1 MKNIVS
7 KFRES
12 VVSVLP
18 IFVLVLI
25 LCKTIIPFPETIMP
39 LFIIGTV
46 FLVVGSF
53 LFTLGADIAM
63 MPMGEK
69 IGAALVRTRKIPLI
83 LGITFLMGF
92 LVTIAEP
99 DLQVLATQI
108 TSIPN
113 VTMVASV
120 AIGVAIFL
128 VVALFRTFFRLNL
141 SKLLIIIYG
150 IIFLIALVIPK
161 EFLGVAF
168 DAGGVTTG
176 PMTVPFLLAFGI
188 GIAAVR
194 GSKTSRDDSFGMVAL
209 CSAGPIL
216 AVFILKILFGISLE
230 SKIASIGEVYGLSQ
244 ITMKYLDNI
253 LYYLKH
259 VAIALLPILLIFL
272 IFNKTLLQLPKKT
285 VGRIFVG
292 IIYTYV
298 GLSIFLTGVN
308 VGFLPMG
315 TYLGEEI
322 AKVSSDLLIPIGLI
336 MGFLIIFAE
345 PAVYVL
351 TKQVEEIT
359 GGSIS
364 KILMLVSLGV
374 GVALSIVFS
383 MLRIVYGIDLWYFL
397 LGGYGLALILSLF
410 VSEAFTAIAFDSGG
424 VASGTMAAAFILPL
438 CRGACQILGGNIITD
453 AFGVIGMVAMMP
465 IITIQILGLVYKLKT
480 VKATDEEDDEEIIE
494 LDYEGGGSYGE

>member
-12 VVSVLP
+12 FISALP
-18 IFVLVLI
+18 IFILVII
-25 LCKTIIPFPETIMP
+25 LCKTIVPFPESIMP
-39 LFIIGTV
+39 LFITGTV
-46 FLVVGSF
+46 FLIVGSF

-69 IGAALVRTRKIPLI
+69 VGAALVRTRKVPLI
-83 LGITFLMGF
+83 LGIAFLMGF

-113 VTMVASV
+113 ATMVASV

-150 IIFLIALVIPK
+150 IIFFVALVIPK

-216 AVFILKILFGISLE
+216 AVFILKILFNISLE
-230 SKIASIGEVYGLSQ
+230 SKIVTMGEVHGLAQ
-244 ITMKYLDNI
+244 ITIKYLDN
-253 LYYLKH
+253 LWYYLKH
-259 VAIALLPILLIFL
+259 VAISLVPILLIFL
-272 IFNKTLLQLPKKT
+272 VFNKTLLKLPKKT
-285 VGRIFVG
+285 VIRIFVG
-292 IIYTYV
+292 ILYTYI
-298 GLSIFLTGVN
+298 GLSLFLTGVN

-322 AKVSSDLLIPIGLI
+322 ASSSADLLIPIGLV

-359 GGSIS
+359 GGSIP
-364 KILMLVSLGV
+364 KMLMLVALGF

-383 MLRIVYGIDLWYFL
+383 MLRIVYGLDLWYFL
-397 LGGYGLALILSLF
+397 LGGYGVALVLSLF

-438 CRGACQILGGNIITD
+438 CRGACQALGGDIITD

-480 VKATDEEDDEEIIE
+480 IKAVDEDDDEEIID
-494 LDYEGGGSYGE
+494 LDYEGGGTYGE

>member
-1 MKNIVS
+1 VKNIVS
-7 KFRES
+7 KFKES
-12 VVSVLP
+12 FISVLP
-18 IFVLVLI
+18 IFILVLI
-25 LCKTIIPFPETIMP
+25 LCKTIIPFPDTIMP

-46 FLVVGSF
+46 FLIVGSF
-53 LFTLGADIAM
+53 LFTLGADVAM

-69 IGAALVRTRKIPLI
+69 VGAALVRTKKIPLI
-83 LGITFLMGF
+83 LGIAFLMGF

-120 AIGVAIFL
+120 AVGVAIFL

-150 IIFLIALVIPK
+150 IIFLVALIIPN

-216 AVFILKILFGISLE
+216 AVFILKIVFDISLE
-230 SKIASIGEVYGLSQ
+230 SKIMPFEEVRGLSQ
-244 ITMKYLDNI
+244 ILIKYLNSFW
-253 LYYLKH
+253 YYLEH
-259 VAIALLPILLIFL
+259 VAISLLPILLIFL
-272 IFNKTLLQLPKKT
+272 IFNTTLLKLPKKT
-285 VGRIFVG
+285 VVRIFVG
-292 IIYTYV
+292 ILYTYI
-298 GLSIFLTGVN
+298 GLSLFLTGVN

-322 AKVSSDLLIPIGLI
+322 ARVSAELLLPIGLI

-364 KILMLVSLGV
+364 KLLMLVALGF
-374 GVALSIVFS
+374 GVALSIVIAIY
-383 MLRIVYGIDLWYFL
+383 RILYGVELWYFL
-397 LGGYGLALILSLF
+397 LGGYVIALILSLF

-438 CRGACQILGGNIITD
+438 CRGACQSLGGDIIAD
-453 AFGVIGMVAMMP
+453 AFGVIGLVAMMP

-480 VKATDEEDDEEIIE
+480 VKKADEEDDEEIIE
-494 LDYEGGGSYGE
+494 LDYEGGGTYGE

>member
-1 MKNIVS
+1 VKNIVS
-7 KFRES
+7 KFKES
-12 VVSVLP
+12 FISVLP
-18 IFVLVLI
+18 IFILVLI

-46 FLVVGSF
+46 FLVIGSF

-69 IGAALVRTRKIPLI
+69 VGAALVRTRKIPLI

-113 VTMVASV
+113 VTMVACV
-120 AIGVAIFL
+120 AVGVALFL

-216 AVFILKILFGISLE
+216 AVFILKIVFDISLE
-230 SKIASIGEVYGLSQ
+230 SKIVPMAEVHGLSQ
-244 ITMKYLDNI
+244 IIIKYLDSFG
-253 LYYLKH
+253 YYLEH
-259 VAIALLPILLIFL
+259 VAISLLPILLIFL
-272 IFNKTLLQLPKKT
+272 LFNTTLLKLPSKT
-285 VGRIFVG
+285 VVRIFIG
-292 IIYTYV
+292 ILYTYI
-298 GLSIFLTGVN
+298 GLALFLTGVN

-315 TYLGEEI
+315 TYLGQEI
-322 AKVSSDLLIPIGLI
+322 ARVSSDLLVPIGLI

-359 GGSIS
+359 GGSIP
-364 KILMLVSLGV
+364 KILMLIALGF
-374 GVALSIVFS
+374 GVALSIVFA
-383 MLRIVYGIDLWYFL
+383 MYRIIYGVELWCFL
-397 LGGYGLALILSLF
+397 LGGYAIALFLSLF

-438 CRGACQILGGNIITD
+438 CRGACQTLGGDIIAD
-453 AFGVIGMVAMMP
+453 AFGVIGLVAMMP

-480 VKATDEEDDEEIIE
+480 IKGADEEDDEEIIE